1 MDGVII
7 ALLQLFVSF
16 AFSVSAVYVGLS
28 LLDRLTKSLRGWE
41 RVKKGNVAVGILYAA
56 VIFSLVIMIEPSIIS
71 TVLTLNTSSN
81 ALYTFAANLLV
92 LVIALLIAV
101 LSIYILLRIIDM
113 ITVDVHELEEI
124 SKGNVS
130 MALITG
136 SALVAV
142 SFVVQTAISYL
153 VSALTI

>member
-7 ALLQLFVSF
+7 ALLQLFVGF

-28 LLDRLTKSLRGWE
+28 LVDRLTKSMHGW
-41 RVKKGNVAVGILYAA
+41 KKIQKGNVAVGVLYAA
-56 VIFSLVIMIEPSIIS
+56 VIFSIVIMIEPSIIS
-71 TVLTLNTSSN
+71 TVLTLNSSTDV
-81 ALYTFAANLLV
+81 LYTFAANLLV

-113 ITVDVHELEEI
+113 ITIDVHELEEI

-153 VSALTI
+153 VSALTF